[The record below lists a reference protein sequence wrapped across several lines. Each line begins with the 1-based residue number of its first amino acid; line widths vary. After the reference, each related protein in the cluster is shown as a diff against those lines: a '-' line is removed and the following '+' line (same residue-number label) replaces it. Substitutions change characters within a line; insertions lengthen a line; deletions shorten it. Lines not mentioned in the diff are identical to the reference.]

1 MNYVS
6 VTVTA
11 AWENAAGYEPRTAV
25 FSTREEAESFKAELE
40 ALFEEYD
47 RSNDYF
53 VTIDSGTVN
62 STGLA
67 KDVEDELDE
76 EFY

>member
-6 VTVTA
+6 VTVTSAWDSA
-11 AWENAAGYEPRTAV
+11 ANYEPATAV
-25 FSTREEAESFKAELE
+25 FSTRDAAESFKNDLE
-40 ALFEEYD
+40 ALFEKYD

-53 VTIDSGTVN
+53 VTIDSGTVD
-62 STGLA
+62 STTYM
-67 KDVEDELDE
+67 ESFEEELNE